1 MMESVRLRQSPFRSL
16 DFFTSADAAVFSGRE
31 EEIEEVATRILAGTT
46 LVVYG
51 PSGVGKTSLLCAG
64 VVPALEQR
72 RGYRVTYVRPLLSPR
87 GDIWRA
93 VGANPAE
100 PLAAA
105 LARLPALPV
114 PGAASLKIA
123 PRAEARQLS
132 SAGGPSAE
140 DVSLIH
146 SSAACA
152 PHVLMLD
159 QLEELFTRFDESQ
172 RKPLWEGLV
181 EVIEDPSAPVRLVL
195 SLREE
200 YLHFLDSAHPR
211 LPNLLDRR
219 FRLRGLAPFGART
232 AIVRPLVT
240 ARVRYEP
247 ELVDKCV
254 ADLTEVPAGHFEED
268 GVIDPLLLQIVC
280 SEVYRTAEQ
289 HEPETPSLTLADYA
303 DLGGPAGVFR
313 RHLDELF
320 NRVHAEDHL
329 LLKLVLQEMTTAHAT
344 KLPTTIS
351 RLSQSGLRPP
361 AEELQGLLDK
371 LVAASLVRRYDAD
384 PEPWYELVHDRLV
397 QALPE
402 HFARDQRFLRI
413 RYSREL
419 LRQLSKGFSEGMV
432 GAPLLNRQQ
441 LVDLVEPFRSY
452 IRFDEQELSLLF
464 RSAVSVEH
472 NVTSWL
478 ESFEAVAPGKAAATI
493 LDMLHHAETRRGAL
507 ASIGLLQSTEPAH
520 RAWCL
525 HLALTDNNPEVVS
538 TASKALNIVGGN
550 EEAQRLTHAL
560 TVPSSRA
567 RALWVLAELT
577 ENPIF
582 QSQVP
587 AHELQM
593 ARREHQLRRFLPA
606 WERIQ
611 RAGWEGV
618 RTGIGTGA
626 LSSIGAIIFWC
637 IAMKWIG
644 RGGALM
650 YGAGGVIIAC
660 VTMMLS
666 MIGGHTMGRAEAKLR
681 ALDRM
686 PVWMQAIQLR
696 DTLRTGAI
704 LLGLS
709 VYASA
714 FVLGFAIGPLGAVQS
729 DAEQS
734 SIVAVIALWAISPA
748 LILASLHFTEWTMP
762 TAPWQRTR
770 TGIFVVVRTFVFSW
784 LLSLGV
790 GFLLLSFTESETAK
804 SDIAVVATA
813 FLGTWCSI
821 CATSIAGV
829 FSESIWRR
837 ARSYR
842 TVRPGWMS
850 SLPVTMIWVILVT
863 LLWFR
868 SK

>member
-1 MMESVRLRQSPFRSL
+1 MMESVRARQSPFRSL

-31 EEIEEVATRILAGTT
+31 EEIEEVATRIVAGPT
-46 LVVYG
+46 LVLYG

-72 RGYRVTYVRPLLSPR
+72 RRYRVSYVRPLLSPR

-105 LARLPALPV
+105 LARLPALPA
-114 PGAASLKIA
+114 PDAGSLELT
-123 PRAEARQLS
+123 P
-132 SAGGPSAE
+132 PAE
-140 DVSLIH
+140 DRGLSNGGG
-146 SSAACA
+146 SADASVVRGGTACA
-152 PHVLMLD
+152 PHVLLLD
-159 QLEELFTRFDESQ
+159 QLEELFTRFDEVQ
-172 RKPLWEGLV
+172 RRPLWDGLV

-200 YLHFLDSAHPR
+200 YLHFLDGAHPR

-232 AIVRPLVT
+232 AIVRPLV
-240 ARVRYEP
+240 AGRIRYEP
-247 ELVDKCV
+247 ELVDRCV
-254 ADLTEVPAGHFEED
+254 ADLTEVPVGHSEED

-289 HEPETPSLTLADYA
+289 RESESPSLTVADYA

-344 KLPTTIS
+344 KRPTTVS

-361 AEELQGLLDK
+361 AAELQALLDK
-371 LVAASLVRRYDAD
+371 LVAASLVRKYDAD

-413 RYSREL
+413 RYAREL

-441 LVDLVEPFRSY
+441 LTELVEPFRNY

-464 RSAVSVEH
+464 RSAVAVEH

-478 ESFEAVAPGKAAATI
+478 EAFETAAPGRAAATI
-493 LDMLHHAETRRGAL
+493 VDMLHHAETRRGAL
-507 ASIGLLQSTEPAH
+507 ATIGLLQSTDPDH

-525 HLALTDNNPEVVS
+525 HLALTDNHLEVVS
-538 TASKALNIVGGN
+538 TASKTLNIVGGK
-550 EEAQRLTHAL
+550 EEAQRLRHAL
-560 TVPSSRA
+560 ANASLRE

-582 QSQVP
+582 QSEVP
-587 AHELQM
+587 ANDLQM
-593 ARREHQLRRFLPA
+593 ARREHHLRRFLPA
-606 WERIQ
+606 WDSIQ
-611 RAGWEGV
+611 RAGWKGV
-618 RTGIGTGA
+618 QTGSATGA
-626 LSSIGAIIFWC
+626 LSSVGAIIFWC
-637 IAMKWIG
+637 IAMKWIE
-644 RGGALM
+644 RGDAVM
-650 YGAGGVIIAC
+650 YAAGIVILAFA
-660 VTMMLS
+660 TLMLS
-666 MIGGHTMGRAEAKLR
+666 MICGHTLGRAEAKLR
-681 ALDRM
+681 ALDRT

-704 LLGLS
+704 LFGLCAY
-709 VYASA
+709 VSA
-714 FVLGFAIGPLGAVQS
+714 FVLGFTIGPLSGGQS
-729 DAEQS
+729 DTGQNT
-734 SIVAVIALWAISPA
+734 IIAVIALWAVSPA
-748 LILASLHFTEWTMP
+748 VVLAALHFTEWTMP
-762 TAPWQRTR
+762 TAPWHSTR
-770 TGIFVVVRTFVFSW
+770 TGVLVVVRTFIFSW
-784 LLSLGV
+784 LLSIGV

-804 SDIAVVATA
+804 RSIVVVATVL
-813 FLGTWCSI
+813 LGTWCSI

-829 FSESIWRR
+829 FSESIWKR
-837 ARSYR
+837 ARSFR
-842 TVRPGWMS
+842 MVRPGWMS
-850 SLPVTMIWVILVT
+850 SVPVTVIWVVLVT
-863 LLWFR
+863 LLWWR
-868 SK
+868 GK